1 MYKEVKLIGKKIK
14 QLREEQGLSQD
25 ELAEKSGVSRM
36 TITYLET
43 GVTKDVK
50 LGTLNKIAVGLN
62 VALKDFM

>member
-1 MYKEVKLIGKKIK
+1 MIGKKIK

>member
-1 MYKEVKLIGKKIK
+1 MIGKKIK

-25 ELAEKSGVSRM
+25 ELAEKSGGSRM

-50 LGTLNKIAVGLN
+50 LGTLNKIAVGLD

>member
-1 MYKEVKLIGKKIK
+1 MIGKKIK
-14 QLREEQGLSQD
+14 QLREKQGLSQD

-43 GVTKDVK
+43 GATKDVK
-50 LGTLNKIAVGLN
+50 LGTLNKIAVGLD

>member
-1 MYKEVKLIGKKIK
+1 MIGKKIK

-50 LGTLNKIAVGLN
+50 LGTLNKIAVGLD

>member
-1 MYKEVKLIGKKIK
+1 MIGKKIK
-14 QLREEQGLSQD
+14 QFREEQGLSQD

-50 LGTLNKIAVGLN
+50 LGTLNKIAVGLD

>member
-1 MYKEVKLIGKKIK
+1 MFGKKIK